1 MRVCARYSL
10 YLSHDLHVLIPKSL
24 MLLHRRV
31 VRELKRLLPAEA
43 YYRAGS
49 GNAMFCLPY
58 KQRVF
63 VKRVGLRTIE
73 VRTKLMLTRGHPV
86 YGVQYDCGIFRT
98 AGRRVWIA
106 RDLRVLLAS
115 YIQESSASSPGGKF
129 CY

>member
-1 MRVCARYSL
+1 
-10 YLSHDLHVLIPKSL
+10 

-31 VRELKRLLPAEA
+31 VRELKRLLPGEA

-49 GNAMFCLPY
+49 GQAMFCLPY

-63 VKRVGLRTIE
+63 VKQVGLKTVE
-73 VRTKLMLTRGHPV
+73 VQIKLMDTRGHPV
-86 YGVQYDCGIFRT
+86 YGFQYDCALFRA

-115 YIQESSASSPGGKF
+115 YIEESAPSSRGE
-129 CY
+129 YYNY